1 MKLDGARRD
10 YADFLTQATE
20 SNRLFFELLGVG
32 QEKYC
37 RYLWVR
43 RVIDNEPDHVNKWLT
58 LGRVKKGAADL
69 STRDDIFEAVAKEM
83 PGDDTV
89 DYFLSPNEF
98 FGWRCIKGVSR
109 LHANYIDIDT
119 TVKGSL
125 CEWDQQ
131 ALIKEVYDRLSSSS
145 MLPSS
150 SV

>member
-98 FGWRCIKGVSR
+98 FGWRCI
-109 LHANYIDIDT
+109 
-119 TVKGSL
+119 
-125 CEWDQQ
+125 
-131 ALIKEVYDRLSSSS
+131 
-145 MLPSS
+145 
-150 SV
+150 